1 MLKCCIHS
9 KCWIWSRAHGSSMCL
24 FSYLWKSKEKT
35 YLTCSSRMANK
46 PFNSSTWNLT
56 LCLLKL
62 FFLEANIHMF
72 VCDAYILF
80 YIYIQ
85 TERERERENLPMML
99 LPPFDGWPHP
109 LCAVNVPTQNKRRGV
124 KTCRQLGDRIWL
136 FSDRKSLCGKRS
148 PNHLSNKLGWA
159 MQSENPS

>member
-1 MLKCCIHS
+1 MVLQCVCFPISGNQKKKPIWHVQAGWLTNHS
-9 KCWIWSRAHGSSMCL
+9 TPAPEILL
-24 FSYLWKSKEKT
+24 FV
-35 YLTCSSRMANK
+35 CSSCFFWR
-46 PFNSSTWNLT
+46 PIST
-56 LCLLKL
+56 CLSVMPTYY
-62 FFLEANIHMF
+62 F
-72 VCDAYILF
+72 
-80 YIYIQ
+80 IYTYRQ
-85 TERERERENLPMML
+85 RGRERENLPMML

>member
-9 KCWIWSRAHGSSMCL
+9 KCWIWSRVHGSSMCL

-62 FFLEANIHMF
+62 FFWRPISTCLSVMPTYYF
-72 VCDAYILF
+72 
-80 YIYIQ
+80 IYTYRQ
-85 TERERERENLPMML
+85 RGRERENLPMML
-99 LPPFDGWPHP
+99 LPPFDGRLHP